1 MKLNLTWAFPAF
13 LILMI
18 ACSKGQSNKIT
29 TTPPPNSNSSPL
41 PNTVDKSDTLQVMAY
56 NVLNYGDA
64 CQGST
69 GTLDSDFRT
78 IVQYVQPDLLSCEKM
93 YAFNP
98 TPGAPGNLADEINN
112 NVLNTAFPGRYAYA
126 APTNAANAGDMS
138 VLFYNQK
145 KLSFVSRRTLVVNIT
160 DFNLYKFYYN
170 DPNLSITRDTT
181 YLYVVVNHTQ
191 SGSNSTTRD
200 QQVTQEMQAVRTE
213 FGFLPNLVNMG
224 DFNTASSLE
233 TGYQAIIT
241 STDTATV
248 MNDPPFSVEKAVQ
261 YPANWDVSPYLY
273 APYLTTST
281 RLSATLPNS
290 CGTSGGAKSWYDH
303 IFISPWLVKGSNYIQ
318 YLPGSY
324 RTIGNDGQ
332 RLGVDINSKSPVPN
346 TSAPDTVIQAL
357 WQFSNKYP
365 ITIRLVVKA
374 NRNAYSPADP
384 VEEN

>member
-1 MKLNLTWAFPAF
+1 MKWNPIWVFLVF
-13 LILMI
+13 LILMV
-18 ACSKGQSNKIT
+18 ACSKGHSNNTI
-29 TTPPPNSNSSPL
+29 TTPPPNSNTPPL
-41 PNTVDKSDTLQVMAY
+41 SNTIDKSDTLQVMAY
-56 NVLNYGDA
+56 NVLNYGDD

-69 GTLDSDFRT
+69 STLDGYFRT
-78 IVQYVQPDLLSCEKM
+78 IIQYVQPDLLSCEKM
-93 YAFNP
+93 YVFAP
-98 TPGAPGNLADEINN
+98 APGATGNLADEITN
-112 NVLNTAFPGRYAYA
+112 NVLNAAFPGRYAYA

-138 VLFYNQK
+138 VLFYNQQ

-191 SGSNSTTRD
+191 SGSSSSSRD
-200 QQVTQEMQAVRTE
+200 QQVTQEMQALRNE

-224 DFNTASSLE
+224 DFNTRSSLE
-233 TGYQAIIT
+233 AGYQAIVT
-241 STDTATV
+241 STDTSTV
-248 MNDPPFSVEKAVQ
+248 MNDPPFSVDKAIQ

-273 APYLTTST
+273 LPYLTTST

-303 IFISPWLVKGSNYIQ
+303 IFVSPWLVKGSNYIQ

-332 RLGVDINSKSPVPN
+332 RLGVDINSASPVTN
-346 TSAPDTVIQAL
+346 SSAPDAVIQAL

-365 ITIRLVVKA
+365 IAIRLVIKA

-384 VEEN
+384 IEKN